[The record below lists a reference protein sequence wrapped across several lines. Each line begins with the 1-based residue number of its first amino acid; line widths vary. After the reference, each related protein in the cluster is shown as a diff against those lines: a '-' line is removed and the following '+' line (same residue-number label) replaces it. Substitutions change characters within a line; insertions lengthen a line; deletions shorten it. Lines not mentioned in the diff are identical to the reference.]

1 MTDTEAYMNMVVDD
15 ALNADPI
22 GQSIF
27 SAQSAVE
34 ELARLWN
41 DPATRKQ
48 VQAELPSIYRIFSN
62 SAALVD
68 VMMREEGLMPPPP
81 SKVVYLDQYSGARG
95 SARGGHPGAEL
106 GEAS

>member
-1 MTDTEAYMNMVVDD
+1 MTDTEAY
-15 ALNADPI
+15 NADPI

-48 VQAELPSIYRIFSN
+48 VQAELVGVYRIFSN

-81 SKVVYLDQYSGARG
+81 SKVVRLDQFTAAR
-95 SARGGHPGAEL
+95 AAPRGGQFDGA
-106 GEAS
+106 A